1 MSLTLKRKIK
11 LTNQIWVRVWVG
23 VGMLGITYPV
33 WVRVGMLGITY
44 PVWVGVGM
52 LGITYPVCRCVCS
65 ALT

>member
-1 MSLTLKRKIK
+1 
-11 LTNQIWVRVWVG
+11 
-23 VGMLGITYPV
+23 MLGITYPV

>member
-52 LGITYPVCRCVCS
+52 F
-65 ALT
+65 